1 MPDQGPAPTW
11 RYGGSLPQR
20 LSRNYARY
28 RERGGRIDLYGDA
41 DAYAEN
47 GRLQDCERLMFLL
60 LAFDQIHKEGL
71 PGDVA
76 ELGVYKGQTAT
87 VLARNARRLGRTC
100 WLLDTFA
107 GFDAKDFTGADAG
120 RGPQFADTS
129 LAAVRARVGEENTRY
144 IQGFFPDTAAQLRPD
159 GRYCLVHID
168 CDLYAPILS
177 ALEYFYPRM
186 VPGGFLIVH
195 DYGSME
201 WDGAEKAVDVFF
213 ADKPECIVPLPDS
226 AGSVVIR
233 RSRPLTPDGSWLRQK
248 QALTL
253 DEWYTP
259 THNALAAILGEGWSR
274 PEAWGIWGVDTA
286 HTLTFASPDAASGDL
301 VLELDVHAAIA
312 PARPSVRAS
321 VSVDGVA
328 ASEWLFSQ
336 EQNRGVRALALPRA
350 PGRRDPISV
359 TLRPET
365 TLVPQTV
372 NPASGD
378 TRPLGIALHKLR
390 LRRA

>member
-1 MPDQGPAPTW
+1 MPDQGPAPAW

-120 RGPQFADTS
+120 RGTQFADTS

-144 IQGFFPDTAAQLRPD
+144 IQGFFPDTAAQLPPD

-233 RSRPLTPDGSWLRQK
+233 RWRPPTPDGSWLRQK
-248 QALTL
+248 QALAL
-253 DEWYTP
+253 DQWHTP
-259 THNALAAILGEGWSR
+259 AHNQIAAALGEGWSR

-286 HTLTFASPDAASGDL
+286 HTLTFAPADAASPDL
-301 VLELDVHAAIA
+301 VLELDVHA
-312 PARPSVRAS
+312 PLVSSRPELRAS
-321 VSVDGVA
+321 VSVDGAVA
-328 ASEWLFSQ
+328 AEWLFS
-336 EQNRGVRALALPRA
+336 EGQNRGVRALPLPRQT
-350 PGRRDPISV
+350 GWRQPISV

-365 TLVPQTV
+365 ALVPQTV

-378 TRPLGIALHKLR
+378 TRPLGIALHRLR